1 MPRKE
6 QIMDKILE
14 WSNFDL
20 PYNSFLSITLFYDYP
35 EISVFWSVF
44 ITSFVYTT
52 TWTRLLI
59 ISFDFQLPMDW
70 EANK

>member
-6 QIMDKILE
+6 RIMDEILE

-20 PYNSFLSITLFYDYP
+20 PYNSFLSITLFYDYA

-44 ITSFVYTT
+44 IISFVYTT

-59 ISFDFQLPMDW
+59 ISFDFQMPMDW
-70 EANK
+70 KSNK